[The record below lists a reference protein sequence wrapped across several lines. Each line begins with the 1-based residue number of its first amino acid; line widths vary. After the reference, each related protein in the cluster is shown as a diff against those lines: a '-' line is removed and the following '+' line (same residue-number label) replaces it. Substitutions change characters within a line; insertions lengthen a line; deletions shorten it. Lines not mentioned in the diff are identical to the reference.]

1 LNFNHYSFLTIVFDP
16 FILSYPL
23 VKFQYKSIEIIEQFD
38 LDHDEDDS
46 IYSTSTTKMPNKLIK
61 KCFAISAKQITKCK
75 ADNKIGP
82 YSTVKRAN
90 TSDKHYFQ
98 FIFTDVNDSLDLM
111 RQLHRASTLEYE
123 QEDIM
128 LQLILKS
135 RLSNMVKF
143 DLNYLDDLTKE
154 QIQFESIVHKI
165 NPLVTNPG
173 NFK

>member
-1 LNFNHYSFLTIVFDP
+1 M
-16 FILSYPL
+16 
-23 VKFQYKSIEIIEQFD
+23 KKS
-38 LDHDEDDS
+38 
-46 IYSTSTTKMPNKLIK
+46 
-61 KCFAISAKQITKCK
+61 FAINAKQITKCK
-75 ADNKIGP
+75 ADNKICP
-82 YSTVKRAN
+82 YTTVKRAN
-90 TSDKHYFQ
+90 QSDKHYFQ

-154 QIQFESIVHKI
+154 QIQFESVVYKI

-173 NFK
+173 NNSSSTKEYFFKTIIPGLDKKS